1 MNKALGLL
9 IALLLAL
16 TGQAAVAQNFPK
28 LTGRVVDEANLL
40 DPQQEAALSAKLEGL
55 EARTKRQLVVTTLA
69 SLEGYEISDY
79 GYRLGRAWAIGQDGK
94 GETEKDNGAILIVA
108 PNERKLRIEVGYGL
122 EPVLTDGLSSTII
135 RNDITPR
142 FKEGDFAGG
151 INAGVDRIVTQ
162 FELPADEAAKIASA
176 AQQYNKRDKGIP
188 VGAII
193 FILFMIFFVFL
204 PMIRST
210 NGGGRKHRRAGMGPV
225 IIWGGGGFG
234 AQRYAIGGGCRK
246 ALVCGALRAAIP
258 ELFIQRLDGTV
269 GDINRIKGQHHGG
282 PVQNRKGAQLL
293 HHLGQYRDRGL
304 EEGLAPLFA
313 LKFHRFDFGG
323 LVFADLFN
331 LGIKGIC
338 QGLKRAGRHGGAL
351 LGQIGLFGGQSLF
364 NGAVFGS
371 KGLVGC
377 NGARL

>member
-1 MNKALGLL
+1 MNKAIGLL
-9 IALLLAL
+9 IVLLLAL

-108 PNERKLRIEVGYGL
+108 PNERKMRIEVGYGL

-151 INAGVDRIVTQ
+151 ISAGVDRIVTQ
-162 FELPADEAAKIASA
+162 LELPADEAAKIASA
-176 AQQYNKRDKGIP
+176 AQQGNKRDKGISF
-188 VGAII
+188 GAII

-210 NGGGRKHRRAGMGPV
+210 NGGGRKHRRSGMGPV

-234 AQRYAIGGGCRK
+234 GGG
-246 ALVCGALRAAIP
+246 
-258 ELFIQRLDGTV
+258 
-269 GDINRIKGQHHGG
+269 
-282 PVQNRKGAQLL
+282 
-293 HHLGQYRDRGL
+293 
-304 EEGLAPLFA
+304 
-313 LKFHRFDFGG
+313 FGG
-323 LVFADLFN
+323 GGFGGGGGSF
-331 LGIKGIC
+331 GG
-338 QGLKRAGRHGGAL
+338 GGGSFGGGGAS
-351 LGQIGLFGGQSLF
+351 GGW
-364 NGAVFGS
+364 
-371 KGLVGC
+371 
-377 NGARL
+377 